1 MSPENGSTRPVD
13 RTCVV
18 VPAYN
23 EAEVIGDVVREL
35 RRTFPFVV
43 VVDDASSD
51 ETGAAAASAGAVVLR
66 HALNLGQGGALETG
80 IQYGLSVPRFDYFV
94 TFDADGQ
101 HRVEDALRMV
111 GLLEE
116 RQVDVVLGSRFLAQ
130 EAARRVPAAKRL
142 LLRLATRVNN
152 LASGTKLTD
161 AHNGLR
167 AFDRSFARLVRLH
180 LLDMAHASEVTMI
193 LARSELRY
201 IETPVSIRYTSYS
214 RAKGQRAVNAVNIL
228 FDLLVSRA
236 GGRS

>member
-1 MSPENGSTRPVD
+1 MSPQHGSTRPQT

-23 EAEVIGDVVREL
+23 EAAVVGDVVREL
-35 RRTFPFVV
+35 LRTFPLVV

-51 ETGAAAASAGAVVLR
+51 DTSGAARSAGAVVLR

-80 IQYGLSVPRFDYFV
+80 IQYGLSCTTVDYFV

-101 HRVEDALRMV
+101 HRVEDALHMV
-111 GLLEE
+111 GLLEQQ
-116 RQVDVVLGSRFLAQ
+116 QVDVVLGSRFLE
-130 EAARRVPAAKRL
+130 EAARGVPPAKRL

-152 LASGTKLTD
+152 LVSGTKLTD

-167 AFDRSFARLVRLH
+167 AFNRSFARLVRLH

-193 LARSELRY
+193 LARSDLRY
-201 IETPVSIRYTSYS
+201 LEAPVSIRYTSYS
-214 RAKGQRAVNAVNIL
+214 RAKGQRAVNAINIL
-228 FDLLVSRA
+228 FDLLLSRV
-236 GGRS
+236 GRRS